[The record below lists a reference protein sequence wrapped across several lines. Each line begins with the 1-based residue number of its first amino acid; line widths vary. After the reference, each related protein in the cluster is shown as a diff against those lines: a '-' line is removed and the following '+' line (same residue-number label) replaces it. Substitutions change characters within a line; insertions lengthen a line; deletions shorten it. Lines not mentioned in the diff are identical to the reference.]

1 MPAND
6 WLVGGGTQPDV
17 RGFITWVYALKVVKQ
32 PMTVERTKP
41 FWLGH
46 LHDIDF
52 YQLFFSCYRRE
63 NDFRCHV
70 LLCHQDIPL

>member
-46 LHDIDF
+46 LHDMDL
-52 YQLFFSCYRRE
+52 YQLFFLAIEGKMISADMFC
-63 NDFRCHV
+63 FATKTS
-70 LLCHQDIPL
+70 I